1 LAEDI
6 SVSAEAILAA
16 GIAFIAKFRL
26 VFLQTHLRIT
36 YKIYDLD
43 DDGGGVSGGSSLA
56 EHESKL
62 RL

>member
-16 GIAFIAKFRL
+16 GIAFIAKSRL
-26 VFLQTHLRIT
+26 VFLQ
-36 YKIYDLD
+36 D
-43 DDGGGVSGGSSLA
+43 DDGGGGGSSLA
-56 EHESKL
+56 KHESKL

>member
-16 GIAFIAKFRL
+16 GIAFIAKSRL
-26 VFLQTHLRIT
+26 VFLQ
-36 YKIYDLD
+36 D
-43 DDGGGVSGGSSLA
+43 DDGGGGGSSLA

>member
-16 GIAFIAKFRL
+16 GIAFIAKSRL
-26 VFLQTHLRIT
+26 VFLQ
-36 YKIYDLD
+36 D
-43 DDGGGVSGGSSLA
+43 DDGGGGGGSSLA

>member
-16 GIAFIAKFRL
+16 GIAFIAKSRL
-26 VFLQTHLRIT
+26 VFLQ
-36 YKIYDLD
+36 D
-43 DDGGGVSGGSSLA
+43 DDGGGGGSSLA

-62 RL
+62 HL

>member
-16 GIAFIAKFRL
+16 GIAFIAKSRL
-26 VFLQTHLRIT
+26 VFLQ
-36 YKIYDLD
+36 DD
-43 DDGGGVSGGSSLA
+43 DDGGGGSPLA

>member
-1 LAEDI
+1 LTEDI

-16 GIAFIAKFRL
+16 GIAFIAKSRL
-26 VFLQTHLRIT
+26 VFLQ
-36 YKIYDLD
+36 D
-43 DDGGGVSGGSSLA
+43 DDGGGGGSSLA

>member
-16 GIAFIAKFRL
+16 GIAFIAKSRL
-26 VFLQTHLRIT
+26 VFLQ
-36 YKIYDLD
+36 
-43 DDGGGVSGGSSLA
+43 DDGGGGGSSLA

>member
-6 SVSAEAILAA
+6 SVSAEAKLAA
-16 GIAFIAKFRL
+16 GIAFMAKSRL
-26 VFLQTHLRIT
+26 VFLQH
-36 YKIYDLD
+36 
-43 DDGGGVSGGSSLA
+43 DDGGGGGSSLA

>member
-1 LAEDI
+1 LTEDI

-16 GIAFIAKFRL
+16 GIAFIAKSRL
-26 VFLQTHLRIT
+26 VFLQTYLRIT

-43 DDGGGVSGGSSLA
+43 DDGVGGGSSLA

>member
-16 GIAFIAKFRL
+16 GIAFIAESRL
-26 VFLQTHLRIT
+26 VFLQ
-36 YKIYDLD
+36 D
-43 DDGGGVSGGSSLA
+43 DDGGGRGSSLA
-56 EHESKL
+56 KHESKL

>member
-16 GIAFIAKFRL
+16 GIAFIAKSRL
-26 VFLQTHLRIT
+26 VFLQ
-36 YKIYDLD
+36 
-43 DDGGGVSGGSSLA
+43 DDGVGGGSSLA

>member
-16 GIAFIAKFRL
+16 GIAFIVKSRL
-26 VFLQTHLRIT
+26 VFLQ
-36 YKIYDLD
+36 D
-43 DDGGGVSGGSSLA
+43 DDGGGGGSSLA
-56 EHESKL
+56 KDESKL

>member
-16 GIAFIAKFRL
+16 GIAFMAKSRL
-26 VFLQTHLRIT
+26 VFLQH
-36 YKIYDLD
+36 
-43 DDGGGVSGGSSLA
+43 DDGGGGGSSLA

>member
-16 GIAFIAKFRL
+16 GIAFIAKSRL
-26 VFLQTHLRIT
+26 VFLQ
-36 YKIYDLD
+36 DD
-43 DDGGGVSGGSSLA
+43 DDGGGGSSLA

>member
-16 GIAFIAKFRL
+16 GIAFIAKSRL
-26 VFLQTHLRIT
+26 VFLQ
-36 YKIYDLD
+36 D
-43 DDGGGVSGGSSLA
+43 DDGGGGGSSLA
-56 EHESKL
+56 EHGSKL

>member
-16 GIAFIAKFRL
+16 GIAFIAKSRL
-26 VFLQTHLRIT
+26 VFLQ
-36 YKIYDLD
+36 D
-43 DDGGGVSGGSSLA
+43 DDGGGGSPLA

>member
-16 GIAFIAKFRL
+16 GIAFIAKSRL
-26 VFLQTHLRIT
+26 VFLQ
-36 YKIYDLD
+36 DD
-43 DDGGGVSGGSSLA
+43 DDGGGGSSLA
-56 EHESKL
+56 KHESKL

>member
-6 SVSAEAILAA
+6 SVSAEAKLAA
-16 GIAFIAKFRL
+16 GIAFMAKSRL
-26 VFLQTHLRIT
+26 VFLQH
-36 YKIYDLD
+36 
-43 DDGGGVSGGSSLA
+43 DDGGGGSSLA

>member
-6 SVSAEAILAA
+6 SVSAEAIPAA
-16 GIAFIAKFRL
+16 GIAFIAKSRL
-26 VFLQTHLRIT
+26 VFLQ
-36 YKIYDLD
+36 DN
-43 DDGGGVSGGSSLA
+43 DDGGGGSSLA